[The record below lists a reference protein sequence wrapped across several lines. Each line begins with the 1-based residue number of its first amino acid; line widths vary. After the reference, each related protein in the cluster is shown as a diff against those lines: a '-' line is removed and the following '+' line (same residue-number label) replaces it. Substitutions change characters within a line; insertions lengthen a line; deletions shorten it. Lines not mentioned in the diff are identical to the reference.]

1 MKKMMRV
8 MTAIGVLLLAAPVRA
23 ADTSGLL
30 KTGYYVALG
39 DSVAAGE
46 GALPVTAGYPYQL
59 YGFGVFGR
67 LTQTHFANIALRGAR
82 TWEMLEHQ
90 VPQVLC
96 AEPTGRPTV
105 ITITAGGNDFF
116 RGDLD
121 IPSIAQ
127 RVVESI
133 NYLLNNSSTT
143 HPVAHPVLDP
153 VTGEPCRSID
163 GVSILVSNYYAIPH
177 PDPVVAAQYE
187 MALRGFDQALRAW
200 LGTLQVP
207 DGSRVTY
214 VDVYSVTAGRRGL
227 VRGFDGSVPGVYNV
241 HPTTLGHVVI
251 AKAFADAWKNGH

>member
-1 MKKMMRV
+1 MKKVTRII
-8 MTAIGVLLLAAPVRA
+8 TAIGVLLLAAPLRA
-23 ADTSGLL
+23 ADDGGLL

-46 GALPVTAGYPYQL
+46 GALPVTAGYVYQL
-59 YGFGVFGR
+59 YGVGVFGR
-67 LTQTHFANIALRGAR
+67 LPHTHFANIALRGAR

-96 AEPTGRPTV
+96 AEPTGRPTI

-116 RGDLD
+116 RGDFD

-133 NYLLNNSSTT
+133 NYLLNNTSTT
-143 HPVAHPVLDP
+143 HPVARQVLDP
-153 VTGEPCRSID
+153 VTHMPCRSVE
-163 GVSILVSNYYAIPH
+163 GVRILVSNYYAIPH
-177 PDPVVAAQYE
+177 PDPAVAAQYD
-187 MALRGFDQALRAW
+187 MALRGFDQALRFW
-200 LGTLQVP
+200 LSMLVVPPDSQVI
-207 DGSRVTY
+207 Y
-214 VDVYSVTAGRRGL
+214 VDVYAATAGRRGL

-241 HPTTLGHVVI
+241 HPTTLGHYVI